1 VVSWA
6 KPAKLIKMERTREVR
21 MRIWMNLAL
30 QFTDFIVAKKSPRLF
45 WGFDI

>member
-6 KPAKLIKMERTREVR
+6 KPTKLKMRERTREVR

-30 QFTDFIVAKKSPRLF
+30 QFTDFIVAKKSPRVF
-45 WGFDI
+45 WGFET